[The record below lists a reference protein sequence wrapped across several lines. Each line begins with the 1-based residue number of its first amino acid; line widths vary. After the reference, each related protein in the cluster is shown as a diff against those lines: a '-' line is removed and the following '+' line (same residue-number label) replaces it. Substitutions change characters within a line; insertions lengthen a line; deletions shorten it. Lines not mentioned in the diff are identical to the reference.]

1 MFRGAITYFSRC
13 KEYHLLLLL
22 GKVLRDLTKL
32 SSLWCSGKAK
42 KKTPS
47 GVLSTAARWKVRA
60 VTCLE
65 SKQTATATCFFL
77 SDTSSSMQTKERKNR
92 EL

>member
-32 SSLWCSGKAK
+32 SSLWCGGKAK
-42 KKTPS
+42 KNTFWSIIYSCQMEGEGSHLPGEQADS
-47 GVLSTAARWKVRA
+47 HSNL
-60 VTCLE
+60 L
-65 SKQTATATCFFL
+65 FL
-77 SDTSSSMQTKERKNR
+77 IRY
-92 EL
+92 